1 MSYWPAF
8 DCPSWNALAKSE
20 SYGSVRNS
28 TVMPVACWNAGMIV
42 PLNGTSAPSSN
53 APITSLPPVDGATL
67 ATPPPVE
74 AAGADAALDAAADG
88 DALAPQ
94 AARNALDAATPP
106 TA

>member
-1 MSYWPAF
+1 
-8 DCPSWNALAKSE
+8 
-20 SYGSVRNS
+20 
-28 TVMPVACWNAGMIV
+28 
-42 PLNGTSAPSSN
+42 
-53 APITSLPPVDGATL
+53 SLPPVDGATL

-106 TA
+106 TAAPRRSTSRREMRRFRTLSSVMRSLLPRGWPAVRRPDGPRSSRFRRRSRPW